1 MAAYQRRNLSMQ
13 NLPIEFQ
20 RLHARDSRSETG
32 VDIASQGMPR
42 HEPSWER
49 LVAWY
54 QTLLFM
60 YVDRRCTQLF
70 DAHAQQ
76 YPRFRPFAV
85 DVGF

>member
-1 MAAYQRRNLSMQ
+1 MQ

-20 RLHARDSRSETG
+20 RLHARDSHSETG
-32 VDIASQGMPR
+32 VDIASQVMQR

-85 DVGF
+85 DGGF